1 MEYNT
6 DRAHLKL
13 REYGR
18 SVQNLVKFIKAE
30 PDKAKRTKHVE
41 TLVELMKMINP
52 NLSKDAT
59 EYDQKIWDDVQ
70 IIADFEL
77 DVDSPYPKPDATLLD
92 RKPKRMKPYSNEI
105 KFRHYGRS
113 IEKLIEKAV
122 EMEDPKERE
131 GAVVVIGKLMKS
143 FYQTWNKEVIE
154 DELVLNNIKKLSNSR
169 LDIDINTVKELRLFD
184 MGKPTQ
190 QLGGQRPHR
199 PFQGGKNKKGGF
211 KGNQNKNRFRKPNR

>member
-52 NLSKDAT
+52 NLNKDAT

-77 DVDSPYPKPDATLLD
+77 DVDSPYPKPDSSLLD

-122 EMEDPKERE
+122 DLDDPKERQ

-154 DELVLNNIKKLSNSR
+154 DEQVLANIKKLSDNK

-190 QLGGQRPHR
+190 QLGNQRPFR
-199 PFQGGKNKKGGF
+199 PFQGGKNKKG
-211 KGNQNKNRFRKPNR
+211 KGNQNKFRHRKPNR